1 MIQEEEMKINQGAFI
16 NEHITV
22 VVKGNT
28 PELFFQACMKHK
40 IPVWNIKKIGKDT
53 CEGNIKLQY
62 VKYIKKIKKETD
74 YKISFINKKGYPFLF
89 KCFIQKKELHIT
101 LI

>member
-1 MIQEEEMKINQGAFI
+1 MKHIQGAFI
-16 NEHITV
+16 TGYITV

-53 CEGNIKLQY
+53 CEGNIKLQH

-74 YKISFINKKGYPFLF
+74 YKISLLIKRDIPFYLNVLFEKKNSLLPFF
-89 KCFIQKKELHIT
+89 YVSF
-101 LI
+101 